1 MMTEKKPMAKCVP
14 AFIDPPPLPVP
25 EFDYPGLL
33 GEWIAFRADMDELEA
48 SLNVDYP
55 DQDWSDAMQPF
66 KDEADAAI
74 RALTNGGKLPR
85 RED

>member
-1 MMTEKKPMAKCVP
+1 MCPGFTP
-14 AFIDPPPLPVP
+14 DPPPLPVP

-85 RED
+85 RKIET